1 MIRKIILL
9 LILLFSNVVIGQETE
24 SYNIELK
31 QGEKFERILPP
42 QQVYINSAT
51 KIGGK
56 TRVYFTVNLPENTVR
71 WFYVVTTTKGE
82 GEGQSLNILAQLTA
96 ATLTG
101 GMSTLATAGSKMIT
115 MPSGSGGVID
125 SYLLDRT
132 NLDVFTSKGDNW
144 GQSLYYNM
152 EGTRANYKSG
162 LVMINTPNPFYTFI
176 GIKNP
181 SASVGVNVN
190 IEAIAIVKEIDWN
203 TLYND
208 GKKLKESL
216 RDLIQQVV
224 LRKHTKDFADKVTD
238 CTLEKVMNEKSASEV
253 INAYATYAFS
263 DYVVSKIENCRT
275 ELNPNKSTI
284 ETEKSNTYN
293 NLGENYFAK
302 NQNEKA
308 LENYNKAL
316 ELNPKNGEAKANIA
330 FLYLIDNKVDLATEL
345 YIEAI
350 SIFKAD
356 PINGKNGLIK
366 AYNKTVHYLNDNF
379 NKVKLVLNKQTEDFI
394 SIQEMLKK
402 ELDNMK

>member
-1 MIRKIILL
+1 MMIKKIILL
-9 LILLFSNVVIGQETE
+9 LIPLFSNLIIGQETE

-31 QGEKFERILPP
+31 QGEKFERILSP

-51 KIGGK
+51 KLGGK
-56 TRVYFTVNLPENTVR
+56 TRVYFTVNLPKNTVR

-132 NLDVFTSKGDNW
+132 NLDVFTNKGDNW

-152 EGTRANYKSG
+152 EGTRTNYKSG
-162 LVMINTPNPFYTFI
+162 LVMINTPNSFYTFI

-216 RDLIQQVV
+216 RDLIQVV
-224 LRKHTKDFADKVTD
+224 LKKHPKDFADKVAD
-238 CTLEKVMNEKSASEV
+238 CTLEKIMNEKSASEV
-253 INAYATYAFS
+253 IKSYTTYAFS
-263 DYVVSKIENCRT
+263 EYVISKIENCRT

-284 ETEKSNTYN
+284 ETKKSDTYN
-293 NLGENYFAK
+293 NLGESYFEK
-302 NQNEKA
+302 KQNEKA
-308 LENYNKAL
+308 LENYKKAL

-330 FLYLIDNKVDLATEL
+330 FLYLIDNKVDLAIDL

-350 SIFKAD
+350 SMFKDD
-356 PINGKNGLIK
+356 PINGKNSLIK
-366 AYNKTVHYLNDNF
+366 AYNKTVYYLSDNF

-394 SIQEMLKK
+394 SIQDMLKK

>member
-1 MIRKIILL
+1 M
-9 LILLFSNVVIGQETE
+9 
-24 SYNIELK
+24 K
-31 QGEKFERILPP
+31 QGEKFERILSP

-51 KIGGK
+51 KLGGK
-56 TRVYFTVNLPENTVR
+56 TRVYFTVNLPKNTVR

-132 NLDVFTSKGDNW
+132 NLDVFTNKGDNW

-152 EGTRANYKSG
+152 EGTRTNYKSG
-162 LVMINTPNPFYTFI
+162 LVMINTPNSFYTFI

-216 RDLIQQVV
+216 RDLIQVV
-224 LRKHTKDFADKVTD
+224 LKKHPKDFADKVAD
-238 CTLEKVMNEKSASEV
+238 CTLEKIMNEKSASEV
-253 INAYATYAFS
+253 IKSYTTYAFS
-263 DYVVSKIENCRT
+263 EYVISKIENCRT

-284 ETEKSNTYN
+284 ETEKSDTYN
-293 NLGENYFAK
+293 NLGESYFEK
-302 NQNEKA
+302 KQNEKA
-308 LENYNKAL
+308 LENYKKAL
-316 ELNPKNGEAKANIA
+316 ELNTKNGEAKANIA
-330 FLYLIDNKVDLATEL
+330 FLYLIDNKVDLATDL

-350 SIFKAD
+350 SMFKAD
-356 PINGKNGLIK
+356 PINGKNSLIK
-366 AYNKTVHYLNDNF
+366 AYNKTVYYLSDNF

-394 SIQEMLKK
+394 SIQDMLKK

>member
-1 MIRKIILL
+1 M
-9 LILLFSNVVIGQETE
+9 
-24 SYNIELK
+24 K
-31 QGEKFERILPP
+31 QGEKFERILSP

-51 KIGGK
+51 KLGGK
-56 TRVYFTVNLPENTVR
+56 TRVYFTVNLPKNTVR

-132 NLDVFTSKGDNW
+132 NLDVFTNKGDNW

-152 EGTRANYKSG
+152 EGTRTNYKSG
-162 LVMINTPNPFYTFI
+162 LVMINTPNSFYTFI

-216 RDLIQQVV
+216 RDLIQVV
-224 LRKHTKDFADKVTD
+224 LKKHPKDFADKVAD
-238 CTLEKVMNEKSASEV
+238 CTLEKIMNEKSASEV
-253 INAYATYAFS
+253 IKSYTTYAFS
-263 DYVVSKIENCRT
+263 EYVISKIENCRT

-284 ETEKSNTYN
+284 ETEKSDTYN
-293 NLGENYFAK
+293 NLGESYFEK
-302 NQNEKA
+302 KQNEKA
-308 LENYNKAL
+308 LENYKKAL

-330 FLYLIDNKVDLATEL
+330 FLYLIDNKVDLATDL

-350 SIFKAD
+350 SMFKAD
-356 PINGKNGLIK
+356 PINGKNSLIK
-366 AYNKTVHYLNDNF
+366 AYNKTVYYLSDNF

-394 SIQEMLKK
+394 SIQDMLKK